1 MKTDDRHF
9 YNSQGINNAEDS
21 EIVIVSVKKSKQSRN
36 NNPKSTQNKNHVV
49 FQQTEGPRKI
59 ACKDSEPLRVVNT
72 SSQGLKK
79 NISAKRSRMEV
90 VKEISEKTQLDIRQ
104 QPGGSSLSQRK
115 LSAAQKKQNKVSI
128 Q

>member
-36 NNPKSTQNKNHVV
+36 NNPKSTQNKNQVV
-49 FQQTEGPRKI
+49 FQQTEGPGKI
-59 ACKDSEPLRVVNT
+59 SCKDSEPLRVVNDY
-72 SSQGLKK
+72 SQGPKK

-90 VKEISEKTQLDIRQ
+90 VKEISEKPQ
-104 QPGGSSLSQRK
+104 
-115 LSAAQKKQNKVSI
+115 
-128 Q
+128 